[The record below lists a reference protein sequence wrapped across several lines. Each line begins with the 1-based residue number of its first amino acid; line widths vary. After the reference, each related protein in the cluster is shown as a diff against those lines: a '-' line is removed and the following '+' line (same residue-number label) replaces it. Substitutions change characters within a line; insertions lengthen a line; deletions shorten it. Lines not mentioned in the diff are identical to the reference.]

1 MVLFL
6 IMIEDFLR
14 FIKSPK
20 LSTNYYNKPID
31 KLFVLLIGFFFSM
44 LGLYLAALLNK
55 SLIVFGFEDISNYR
69 QVSYDFNLQNFFIV
83 VLVAP
88 ILEELCFR
96 LPLKPTRLIYAPVS
110 LALLSFFFLNFFFD
124 AYLNN
129 YLIFTISCFV
139 LVLFFLVRVFI
150 TKYIKKNYKM
160 VFYTSALLFAIL
172 HLKSLND
179 FLDYFFLIPL
189 LLLPYFVYALSFSYV
204 RMKAGLHISILLHV
218 SINAIAFFLKYLL
231 WITSQ

>member
-20 LSTNYYNKPID
+20 LSTNYYKKPID

-44 LGLYLAALLNK
+44 LGLYLAGLLNK
-55 SLIVFGFEDISNYR
+55 SLIVFGFEDISNYK

-96 LPLKPTRLIYAPVS
+96 LPLKPDRLMYAPVS
-110 LALLSFFFLNFFFD
+110 VALLSFFFLKFLFD
-124 AYLNN
+124 AYFNN
-129 YLIFTISCFV
+129 YLILTISCFV
-139 LVLFFLVRVFI
+139 LVFFFLVRAFI
-150 TKYIKKNYKM
+150 TKYIIKNYRTI
-160 VFYTSALLFAIL
+160 FYTSALLFAIF
-172 HLKSLND
+172 HLKSLHD

-189 LLLPYFVYALSFSYV
+189 ILLPYFVYALSFSYV
-204 RMKAGLHISILLHV
+204 RMKAGIHISILLHV
-218 SINAIAFFLKYLL
+218 IINGIAFSLKYLL
-231 WITSQ
+231 WLTS